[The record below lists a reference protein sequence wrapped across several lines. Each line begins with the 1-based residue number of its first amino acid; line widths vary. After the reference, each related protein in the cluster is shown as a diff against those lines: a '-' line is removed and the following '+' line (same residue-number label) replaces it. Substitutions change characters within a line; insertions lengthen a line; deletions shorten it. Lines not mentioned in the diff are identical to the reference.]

1 MLISVQQEDFDV
13 AAVTRELRGNRKD
26 IGAVVTFSGIVRDQ
40 STEQNLI
47 ALELEHYPGMTEK
60 ALEEIA
66 NSAMKRWDI
75 VDLAITHRV
84 GQLKPSENIVMVVVI
99 SAHRKEAFE
108 ACEFLMDYLKT
119 QAPFWKKEITRQ
131 GEKWIEFKQ
140 SDQQAADNWSRLNK
154 T

>member
-13 AAVTRELRGNRKD
+13 AAVTRELCGNRKD

-66 NSAMKRWDI
+66 NLAMKRWDI

-99 SAHRKEAFE
+99 SAHRKEAFD

-131 GEKWIEFKQ
+131 GEKWIEFKD
-140 SDQQAADNWSRLNK
+140 SDQKAADNWK
-154 T
+154 